1 MNATFRIGCYL
12 FHVNQNQLCIG
23 VLLNLLC
30 TNQMPYVTC
39 FCCVLRF
46 HDIYRSMYIPYIHRC
61 LYIIY
66 DIYIEVCI
74 YDIHRSMN
82 IRYTSKYV
90 YTHIH
95 GSRYIPHIHS
105 VHQLMMRLMIYYQLE
120 QLFLNWVFQLT
131 TNHLGQCVT
140 LPRRC
145 LAFITLLF

>member
-30 TNQMPYVTC
+30 TNQMPYVIC

-95 GSRYIPHIHS
+95 RSMYIRHIHRSMYIRRIHRSMYIRIYMEVGIYHIYIRYIN
-105 VHQLMMRLMIYYQLE
+105 L
-120 QLFLNWVFQLT
+120 
-131 TNHLGQCVT
+131 
-140 LPRRC
+140 
-145 LAFITLLF
+145 